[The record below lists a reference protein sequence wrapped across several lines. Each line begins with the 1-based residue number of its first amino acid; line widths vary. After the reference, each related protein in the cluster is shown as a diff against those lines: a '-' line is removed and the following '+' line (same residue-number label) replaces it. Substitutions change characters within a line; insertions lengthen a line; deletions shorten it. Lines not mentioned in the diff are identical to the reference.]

1 MIELNLPI
9 DDVEFL
15 IKFLKEHS
23 QYDEDDYCSKL
34 SDEILLQAIL

>member
-15 IKFLKEHS
+15 IKFLREHS
-23 QYDEDDYCSKL
+23 QYDEDDYCFNL
-34 SDEILLQAIL
+34 ADEIHLQYRL

>member
-15 IKFLKEHS
+15 IKFLREHS
-23 QYDEDDYCSKL
+23 QYDEDDYCVSLANEIYLQYKL
-34 SDEILLQAIL
+34 